1 MDKVILSSLVSSAAL
16 LASCGGGSTS
26 SPITSPPGSPP
37 AANTAPVVSTANND
51 QTAQVGQPFNY
62 DATQAGATFTD
73 ADGDTLTYSASF
85 VPNAAGLTESAGV
98 ISGSPSQEGTVTV
111 TLTADDGNG
120 GQVSDAFDVVINS
133 AATPSGKP
141 NIIFIISDD
150 QGKDSSPQYALST
163 DLPSTPN
170 LTSIADNGVIF
181 ENAWVSPTCSPTRAA
196 LMTGKYGVR
205 TNVAAP
211 GDDLATNETILHRY
225 LQAEAPDYTSAM
237 IGKWHLGGGRTG
249 PNDFG
254 VDYFAGIINGG
265 VSDYNN
271 WSLNINGTTTTT
283 TDYVTTKLTDLAI
296 DWVDTQTGPW
306 LLWLSYNAP
315 HTPYHLPPSQLH
327 SRNLSGTQADIN
339 ANQRD
344 YYLAAIEA
352 MDTEF
357 GRLWDGLSAQEKADT
372 IIVYL
377 GDNGT
382 PGGAVDAAVPQRG
395 NKGGLFQ
402 GGINTPLF
410 ISGPGVTRTGA
421 REEALITHT
430 DLFPTLADLAGV
442 ELSNYFDGQSFADL
456 LSDESAEVRDYA
468 YTDHSGG
475 WAIRNDRYK
484 LIESSNGDQ
493 DLFDLTNDPAEQTD
507 LLDGGADVSAILSE
521 LETEAARIR
530 NVTNITGEKFS
541 NLSPLCSDYVGQ
553 YSATAKDIFY
563 NTEFEGALET
573 SSTGNL
579 CTFSSN
585 AIPNHDFND
594 GEVSFT
600 NVVSEV
606 DQTFSFPTAPTLAAV
621 TTPLNQID
629 NAIML
634 NGVKADIL
642 SAGCFGVGDGRTG
655 CNDPT
660 EPWRYDPMFPGSG
673 FRVDNNNAHA
683 QPNGSYHYHG
693 PPPITSGDESTPSGV
708 IGFAAD
714 GFPIFGPYFDDNGTI
729 RKAVP
734 GYRLKA
740 GSRPSGPNDPGGE
753 YDGSFRADYEHVD
766 GLGDLDV
773 CNGMTHNGQ
782 YGYRVTESF
791 PYILACF
798 SGTPDPSFFK

>member
-1 MDKVILSSLVSSAAL
+1 MNKIILSSLVSSAAL
-16 LASCGGGSTS
+16 LAACGGGGSSS
-26 SPITSPPGSPP
+26 SPTTSPPPPP
-37 AANTAPVVSTANND
+37 AANTAPVVSVANND
-51 QTAQVGQPFNY
+51 QTAQVGQNFNY
-62 DATQAGATFTD
+62 DATQAGTTFTD
-73 ADGDTLTYSASF
+73 ADGDMLTYSASF
-85 VPNAAGLTESAGV
+85 APTAAGLTASAGV
-98 ISGSPSQEGTVTV
+98 ITGSPSQDGTITV

-120 GQVSDAFDVVINS
+120 GQVSDEFDVVINP

-150 QGKDSSPQYALST
+150 QGKDSSAQYALSS
-163 DLPSTPN
+163 DLPNTPN
-170 LTSIADNGVIF
+170 LTAIADNGVIF

-211 GDDLATNETILHRY
+211 GDDLAANEIILHQY
-225 LQAEAPDYTSAM
+225 LETEAPDYTSAM

-271 WSLNINGTTTTT
+271 WSLNINGTNTTSTN
-283 TDYVTTKLTDLAI
+283 YVTTELTDLAI
-296 DWVDTQTGPW
+296 NWVDQQTGPW

-327 SRNLSGTQADIN
+327 SRNLSGTQADID

-357 GRLWDGLSAQEKADT
+357 GRLWDGLSAQEQANT
-372 IIVYL
+372 ILVYL

-382 PGGAVDAAVPQRG
+382 PGGAVDPVVSQRG

-410 ISGPGVTRTGA
+410 VSGPGITRSGA
-421 REEALITHT
+421 REEALVTHA
-430 DLFPTLADLAGV
+430 DLFPTLAELAGV
-442 ELSNYFDGQSFADL
+442 ELSNYFDGQSIVDL
-456 LSDESAEVRDYA
+456 LSDETAATRDYA

-493 DLFDLTNDPAEQTD
+493 DLFDLSNDPAEETD
-507 LLDGGADVSAILSE
+507 LLDGAGDVSAILSE

-563 NTEFEGALET
+563 NTEFQGSLET

-594 GEVSFT
+594 GEVSFA
-600 NVVSEV
+600 NVVGEV

-634 NGVKADIL
+634 NGVKVDIL

-655 CNDPT
+655 CNDPS

-693 PPPITSGDESTPSGV
+693 PPPITSGDENTPSGV

-734 GYRLKA
+734 GYRLKE
-740 GSRPSGPNDPGGE
+740 GSRPDGPDDPGGE
-753 YDGSFRADYEHVD
+753 YDGSFRADWEYVD
-766 GLGDLDV
+766 GLGDLDE
-773 CNGMTHNGQ
+773 CNGMTHDGQ
-782 YGYRVTESF
+782 YGYRVTEAY